1 MKNAIYFILKAR
13 LGLKILKFLSS
24 LCGYVEKPLRK
35 IRLIWKFNV
44 TTWFTNNR
52 NKALV
57 HIKNTLKDVS

>member
-35 IRLIWKFNV
+35 IRLIWKFITSQPGSQ
-44 TTWFTNNR
+44 TTAIRPSYT
-52 NKALV
+52 
-57 HIKNTLKDVS
+57 